1 MTSHI
6 TLLDAPLG
14 QSMRIRQ
21 LRSNPETSLRLREMG
36 FCENALIRCLMRG
49 NGNLICQIRNTRI
62 GIDNNLARS
71 IVVSASE

>member
-21 LRSNPETSLRLREMG
+21 LRSNPEISLRLREMG